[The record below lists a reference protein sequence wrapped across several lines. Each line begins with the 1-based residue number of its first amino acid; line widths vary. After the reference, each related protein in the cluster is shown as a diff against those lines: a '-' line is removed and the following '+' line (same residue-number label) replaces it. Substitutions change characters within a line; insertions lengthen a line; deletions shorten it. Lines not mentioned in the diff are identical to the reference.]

1 MTAAPMA
8 PQTNPTPLFQLIG
21 GEWLAGE
28 GDAAPP
34 TVSPVDGRPLT
45 SGDAASIAQANAAL
59 AAATEAFAT
68 WRHSDQAD
76 RDAVVRRFAS
86 LVGEHR
92 DELTRLIAGEIG
104 KTFSDAASEVSAMI
118 GKAETSIT
126 ARDSRT
132 PTSTS
137 ELPAGTL
144 EVSHRPL
151 GPTVVLGPFN
161 FPGHL
166 PNGHITPALLAGN
179 TVVFKPSEQGAIV
192 GQRMVELW
200 VEAGLPDGV
209 INLVHG
215 GVPVAEALIDNPRTA
230 SVLFTG
236 GVEAGRA
243 IHRRLGGRPEVML
256 ALELGGNNPV
266 IAWSIDDAEAAAALI
281 VRSAFL
287 SSGQRCTCARRL
299 IVEDGDRGDAIVRA
313 VTQLASTL
321 LVGPPSG
328 APEPFMGPVVSA
340 RAAEA
345 VLRAQHALVDRGGV
359 TLLES
364 GRTDDG
370 EAYLTPGVIDVTA
383 VVDLPD
389 AEVFGP
395 LLQVQRVS
403 TLDEAIATANDTT
416 FGLAAAVI
424 TDDDDAWRRVEPE
437 LEAGIVNRNVATV
450 GASGAA
456 PFGGIGSSGNHRPA
470 GFHAAD
476 YVAHPV
482 ASLRVGANPVV
493 APIEAVSSEAVSSK
507 PSTEEQR

>member
-1 MTAAPMA
+1 MTDQIFPS
-8 PQTNPTPLFQLIG
+8 PLFQLIG
-21 GEWLAGE
+21 GEWVAGE
-28 GDAAPP
+28 GELAAD
-34 TVSPVDGRPLT
+34 TVSPIDGRALAD
-45 SGDAASIAQANAAL
+45 GAAASAAQAGAAL
-59 AAATEAFAT
+59 AAATEAFST
-68 WRHSDQAD
+68 WRHAEVGD
-76 RDAVVRRFAS
+76 RDEIVRRFAE
-86 LVGEHR
+86 LVAEHR
-92 DELTRLIAGEIG
+92 DELTELISVEIG
-104 KTFSDAASEVSAMI
+104 KTRTDAAGEVAAMI

-132 PTSTS
+132 GMTTAD
-137 ELPAGTL
+137 LAAGAL

-179 TVVFKPSEQGAIV
+179 TVVFKPSEQGAVV

-215 GVPVAEALIDNPRTA
+215 GVTVAEALIDNPRTA

-236 GVEAGRA
+236 GVVAGRA

-266 IAWSIDDAEAAAALI
+266 IAWSVDDVDAAAALI

-299 IVEDGDRGDAIVRA
+299 VVSDEDDGDAIVDA
-313 VTQLASTL
+313 VTKLAARL
-321 LVGPPSG
+321 RVGSPETD
-328 APEPFMGPVVSA
+328 PEPFMGPVVSR
-340 RAAEA
+340 RAADA
-345 VLRAQHALVDRGGV
+345 VLAAQQDLIDRGGRV
-359 TLLES
+359 LLPS
-364 GRTDDG
+364 TRTDDG
-370 EAYLTPGVIDVTA
+370 DAYLTPGIIDVTNA
-383 VVDLPD
+383 EGRPD
-389 AEVFGP
+389 AEIFGP
-395 LLQVQRVS
+395 VLQIVRVGS
-403 TLDEAIATANDTT
+403 LDAAIAEANDTS

-424 TDDDDAWRRVEPE
+424 TDDDAVWAQTGPM

-456 PFGGIGSSGNHRPA
+456 PFGGTGASGNHRPA

-482 ASLRVGANPVV
+482 ASLQLGAHPEVPSIEQV
-493 APIEAVSSEAVSSK
+493 DQTPRPIGPA
-507 PSTEEQR
+507 R